1 MVKSILYAAGEAQP
15 FASTGGLGD
24 VMGALPATIRRN
36 HPDCDVRAVMPLYS
50 KISDKFRSKMTFLRW
65 ITVNLGWRTIYC
77 GIFMLEHEG
86 VKWYFIDNEH
96 YFNRQSLYGDFDD
109 GEKFAYFSLCVL
121 EMMRALD
128 FYPDILHCNDWQTAL
143 AVILLKQRYEKI
155 SEYSKVRAVFTIH
168 NIQYQGVFGMDN
180 LGDLFSLSVNDKG
193 IVDYNGALNLTKGA
207 VVCADKVTTVSPQY
221 AKEIQTPEYSYGL
234 HYITQMYSYK
244 ITGIVNGIDYDAWN
258 PKTDKSLPA
267 NYSPRGLK
275 NKSVCKEELQKRLGI
290 EVRPDVPVISMI
302 TRLVEPKGVDLVR
315 CVIDEIMKDDVQFV
329 LLGTGDYDYEQF
341 FGSLN
346 SVYGN
351 KYRAIINFDRDLSRL
366 IYAGS
371 DMFLMPSRSEAC
383 GLAQMIA
390 SRYGTVPIVHETGGL
405 FDTIKPYKNGG
416 NGFTFANYN
425 AHDML
430 YVIREAERLY
440 YDKESWKRLQIKAMN
455 TDFTWDKS
463 AESYYTLYDSIGY

>member
-24 VMGALPATIRRN
+24 VMGALPATIKAN

-50 KISDKFRSKMTFLRW
+50 KISDTYRSQMTFLRW
-65 ITVNLGWRTIYC
+65 TTVNLGWRTIYV
-77 GIFMLEHEG
+77 GIFSLEYNG

-109 GEKFAYFSLCVL
+109 GEKFAYFSTCVL
-121 EMMRALD
+121 ELMRAID
-128 FYPDILHCNDWQTAL
+128 FFPDILHCNDWQTAL
-143 AVILLKQRYEKI
+143 SVILLKQRYCRI
-155 SEYSKVRAVFTIH
+155 PEYAKVRAIFTIH
-168 NIQYQGVFGMDN
+168 NIQYQGVYGMET
-180 LGDLFSLSVNDKG
+180 LGDTFSLSVDDRG
-193 IVDYNGALNLTKGA
+193 VVDYNGTLNLTKGA

-221 AKEIQTPEYSYGL
+221 SKEIQTPELSYGL

-244 ITGIVNGIDYDAWN
+244 LTGIVNGIDYDAWN
-258 PKTDKSLPA
+258 PATDKALPA
-267 NYSPRGLK
+267 NYSTRSLK
-275 NKSVCKEELQKRLGI
+275 NKAVCKAELQKQLGLDI
-290 EVRPDVPVISMI
+290 NPDVPVISMI
-302 TRLVEPKGVDLVR
+302 TRLVEPKGVDLVK
-315 CVIDEIMKDDVQFV
+315 CIINDLMQDNVQFV
-329 LLGTGDYDYEQF
+329 LLGTGDHEYEHF
-341 FGSLN
+341 FGTLN
-346 SVYGN
+346 NWYAK
-351 KYRAIINFDRDLSRL
+351 KYKAVINFDRNLSRL

-371 DMFLMPSRSEAC
+371 DLFLMPSRSEAC

-390 SRYGTVPIVHETGGL
+390 SRYGTIPVIHETGGL
-405 FDTIKPYKNGG
+405 YDTIKPYKNGG

-430 YVIREAERLY
+430 YVLREAESLY
-440 YDKESWKRLQIKAMN
+440 TDKKAWKALQLKAMK